1 MIIEAILI
9 VAVTTII
16 IQSLCISNLFKR
28 VEEIE
33 YVLTTPSEKMEEV
46 KEDLEKIIEVNF
58 SDEDKQG

>member
-9 VAVTTII
+9 VTVTTVI

-33 YVLTTPSEKMEEV
+33 YVLTTPSEKMKEV
-46 KEDLEKIIEVNF
+46 KDDLEKIIEVN
-58 SDEDKQG
+58 DENKQG